1 MVIAAEY
8 PFFSILGSMVLFFA
22 WLSWVWTAI
31 AVLSDVFRRNDI
43 SGWAKAGWMLVVI
56 VLPFLGVLIYVVSNS
71 EEMAERRQQAS
82 MDVLAGLAAEGA
94 TAEIERGKQL
104 LDSGAINRDE
114 FAAIKAT
121 ALGRQSA
128 VGAAAP

>member
-71 EEMAERRQQAS
+71 EEMAKRRQQAS

-104 LDSGAINRDE
+104 LDSGAITRDE
-114 FAAIKAT
+114 FATIKAT